1 MIDAVKE
8 IAWWGWSLTI
18 LATYI
23 YGVIAV
29 AKYGVRS
36 AVLDARK
43 VEPGEL
49 WTKALLW
56 PIAVITGEHEAKGL
70 IYPTLWLWP
79 RYRQEWPAVKQE
91 VKRQEQLKTT
101 VRVKNRSREFERK
114 NLEITIADVKE
125 DIKQEKT
132 LEGLRAQLDDL
143 NKLHSEGPLPIDAP
157 ERERKKAAELLED
170 TKKINEWDKKK
181 GEWREM
187 DDTTEWWYMTHR
199 HYTTEW
205 RANRDGCE

>member
-49 WTKALLW
+49 
-56 PIAVITGEHEAKGL
+56 
-70 IYPTLWLWP
+70 
-79 RYRQEWPAVKQE
+79 
-91 VKRQEQLKTT
+91 
-101 VRVKNRSREFERK
+101 
-114 NLEITIADVKE
+114 
-125 DIKQEKT
+125 
-132 LEGLRAQLDDL
+132 
-143 NKLHSEGPLPIDAP
+143 
-157 ERERKKAAELLED
+157 
-170 TKKINEWDKKK
+170 
-181 GEWREM
+181 
-187 DDTTEWWYMTHR
+187 
-199 HYTTEW
+199 
-205 RANRDGCE
+205 